1 MPRAFTS
8 AVRCAALL
16 AGLLLALPALAAD
29 YVLVVHPSVPA
40 ETLAKLR
47 ELAGE
52 QPRGLTF
59 ADAGDGSATQR
70 VARRF
75 AEHAHLEV
83 TQVSYAGNAKALAAV
98 VAGEA
103 AAAFTRA
110 GPAATAIKS
119 GKLRALAVTGPK
131 RHAGLPAVPTFSE
144 AGLPGFAI
152 GGAR

>member
-1 MPRAFTS
+1 MRGTFMK
-8 AVRCAALL
+8 AVRAAALV
-16 AGLLLALPALAAD
+16 AGLLPALPALAAD

-40 ETLAKLR
+40 ESLAKLR

-59 ADAGDGSATQR
+59 ADAGEGSATQR
-70 VARRF
+70 AARRF
-75 AEHAHLEV
+75 AKHASIEV
-83 TQVSYAGNAKALAAV
+83 TQVSYGGNSKALAAV

-119 GKLRALAVTGPK
+119 GKLRALAVTGAK
-131 RHAGLPAVPTFSE
+131 RHPGLPAVPTFSE
-144 AGLPGFAI
+144 AGLAGFSPG
-152 GGAR
+152 GRD

>member
-1 MPRAFTS
+1 MHPAFGA
-8 AVRCAALL
+8 AVRALAL
-16 AGLLLALPALAAD
+16 IVLMTPALPALAAD

-59 ADAGDGSATQR
+59 ADAGDGSAMQR
-70 VARRF
+70 TARRF
-75 AEHAHLEV
+75 AASARVEI

-98 VAGEA
+98 AAGEA

-110 GPAATAIKS
+110 GPAAAALKS

-131 RHAGLPAVPTFSE
+131 RHPGLPAVPTFGE
-144 AGLPGFAI
+144 AGLPGFES
-152 GGAR
+152 GGRN